1 MVLESKEINKQLV
14 IVQCQSLIGAR
25 FFFFEIRL
33 RLNFAENPIFNICVF
48 VETHLV

>member
-25 FFFFEIRL
+25 FFFFL
-33 RLNFAENPIFNICVF
+33 D
-48 VETHLV
+48 TTKT